1 MPTRPFE
8 FANAAGD
15 MLSGRIKSPA
25 GHVHA
30 WAVFAHCFTC
40 GKDNLAATRI
50 SRRLAELGIGVLR
63 FDFTG
68 LGTSKGE
75 FAETSFS
82 LNVQDL
88 VAAAEAMD
96 VAAMPPTL
104 LIGHS
109 LGGAATL
116 AAAEALPRVLAIAT
130 IATPFDVAHVL
141 GQFTPGAI
149 AEIERNGSAKVLLS
163 GRPFTVGR
171 KMIEDLG
178 QNDLHAQI
186 AQLSRPLLLL
196 HSPTDQVVSIDNV
209 SQIFLA
215 ARHPKSFISLDGA
228 DHLLSSRRD
237 ADFAANMIAAW
248 VSRYL
253 TEQMTASA
261 TARTA

>member
-1 MPTRPFE
+1 M
-8 FANAAGD
+8 
-15 MLSGRIKSPA
+15 
-25 GHVHA
+25 
-30 WAVFAHCFTC
+30 
-40 GKDNLAATRI
+40 
-50 SRRLAELGIGVLR
+50 
-63 FDFTG
+63 
-68 LGTSKGE
+68 
-75 FAETSFS
+75 
-82 LNVQDL
+82 
-88 VAAAEAMD
+88 
-96 VAAMPPTL
+96 
-104 LIGHS
+104 
-109 LGGAATL
+109 
-116 AAAEALPRVLAIAT
+116 
-130 IATPFDVAHVL
+130 
-141 GQFTPGAI
+141 
-149 AEIERNGSAKVLLS
+149 LLS

-178 QNDLHAQI
+178 QNDLRARI

-215 ARHPKSFISLDGA
+215 ARHPKSFLSLDGA

>member
-1 MPTRPFE
+1 M
-8 FANAAGD
+8 
-15 MLSGRIKSPA
+15 
-25 GHVHA
+25 
-30 WAVFAHCFTC
+30 
-40 GKDNLAATRI
+40 
-50 SRRLAELGIGVLR
+50 
-63 FDFTG
+63 
-68 LGTSKGE
+68 
-75 FAETSFS
+75 
-82 LNVQDL
+82 
-88 VAAAEAMD
+88 
-96 VAAMPPTL
+96 
-104 LIGHS
+104 
-109 LGGAATL
+109 
-116 AAAEALPRVLAIAT
+116 
-130 IATPFDVAHVL
+130 AHVL

-178 QNDLHAQI
+178 QNDLRAQI